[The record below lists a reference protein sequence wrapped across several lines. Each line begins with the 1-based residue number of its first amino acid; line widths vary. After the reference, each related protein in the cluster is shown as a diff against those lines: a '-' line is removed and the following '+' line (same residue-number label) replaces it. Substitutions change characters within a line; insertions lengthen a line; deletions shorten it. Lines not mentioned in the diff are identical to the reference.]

1 MDDGAMD
8 EPELLSGGNASGAV
22 VRIGTT
28 VRKPW
33 SPTTPRVQDFVAA
46 LRERGIDLPRPLGRD
61 EQGRAVSE
69 YVPGVLAMDMGEL
82 DAELLR
88 RVGSL
93 VRSIHEAS
101 RGLAVPQ
108 DWPVLLP
115 APDAADLLCHNDLA
129 PWNLVIDGERLVFI
143 DADGAGPSTR
153 LWDLA
158 YAAVAFCRVFAGEDP
173 EGVASR
179 LGAFLDGYGREDAE
193 LMAALPDALGE
204 RCAAMHRMLVQ
215 ARAEGTQPWASMHDD
230 GHGAHWEGAAAFARR
245 HRAVWQRVCARSGV
259 RRSPEIICICGSTR
273 FLADMRT
280 ASRDLALAGVIVLA
294 PAELDASPTRE
305 QKAVLDELHLRKID
319 MADRVLVVNPGGYI
333 GESTRREIQYAEQS
347 GTPVSFTD
355 PR

>member
-230 GHGAHWEGAAAFARR
+230 GHGAHGRAPQPSPGGIGRCGSGCAHGQVCAVPLRSSASAVPHGSSPTCARPVATWR
-245 HRAVWQRVCARSGV
+245 WRVASCWPPRSSTRAQLVSRRRFWMSCTCARSTWLTGC
-259 RRSPEIICICGSTR
+259 SW
-273 FLADMRT
+273 
-280 ASRDLALAGVIVLA
+280 
-294 PAELDASPTRE
+294 
-305 QKAVLDELHLRKID
+305 
-319 MADRVLVVNPGGYI
+319 
-333 GESTRREIQYAEQS
+333 
-347 GTPVSFTD
+347 
-355 PR
+355 